1 MFAGLSTDPSN
12 KFNSKLFQVKI
23 PGNIRGLTIT
33 TRHSN
38 SLGNIFLAEE
48 GGRAVRRALTK
59 QNLIFLIHHQLQCC
73 CINISE
79 IPDHSAIVIVYIC
92 WEPGRTGDGTK
103 NRTPANTTAAST
115 GEAVCGR
122 DDADCGQ
129 RTVLTRSR
137 CTV

>member
-1 MFAGLSTDPSN
+1 MFAGLWTDLSN
-12 KFNSKLFQVKI
+12 KLDSKLFHVKL
-23 PGNIRGLTIT
+23 PGNIRGLT

-48 GGRAVRRALTK
+48 GGRAERRALTK

-92 WEPGRTGDGTK
+92 WEPGRAGDGTK
-103 NRTPANTTAAST
+103 NRSPANTRARE
-115 GEAVCGR
+115 GESCGR
-122 DDADCGQ
+122 EDADCGQ
-129 RTVLTRSR
+129 RTVLTHSR